1 MLATFNLM
9 PDGEPG
15 GEVLVPALAER
26 GIDARWVQWDDEG
39 VDWSGA
45 DLVAVRATWDYHRRL
60 QDFLAWA
67 QRVEAGSRLLNGAA
81 AFAWNADKAYL
92 LELAGTVATVPTVL
106 LDDRSLVAGLSDAL
120 TRWGSVVVK
129 PRTGA
134 GGNGVVVVESL
145 RDERLEGLAAGPWV
159 AQPLVTSV
167 RTRGELSVY
176 VFDGQAVS
184 QVDKRPGG
192 DEIRVHEFHGGR
204 SVPGSL
210 SDETRTIAQHA
221 VAAAAEILGSHPS
234 YARVDLLE
242 HDGRLAVS
250 ELELIEPGLYLDV
263 LPGNADLFADLV
275 ARVAGLA
282 RS

>member
-1 MLATFNLM
+1 MTSLLLATFNLM

-60 QDFLAWA
+60 PDFLAWA

-92 LELAGTVATVPTVL
+92 LELAGAVATVPTVL

-120 TRWGSVVVK
+120 ARWGSVVVK

-192 DEIRVHEFHGGR
+192 DEIRV
-204 SVPGSL
+204 
-210 SDETRTIAQHA
+210 
-221 VAAAAEILGSHPS
+221 
-234 YARVDLLE
+234 
-242 HDGRLAVS
+242 
-250 ELELIEPGLYLDV
+250 
-263 LPGNADLFADLV
+263 
-275 ARVAGLA
+275 
-282 RS
+282 